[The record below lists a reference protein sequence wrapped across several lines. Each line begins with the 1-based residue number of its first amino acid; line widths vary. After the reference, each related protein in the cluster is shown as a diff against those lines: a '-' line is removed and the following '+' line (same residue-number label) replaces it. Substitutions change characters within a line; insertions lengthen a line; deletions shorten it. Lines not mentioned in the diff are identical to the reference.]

1 MLNVQSQLLWALYLA
16 KIYVSTYLRN
26 VLVKVNLYQLVK
38 FEALVKFH
46 TLVKLYLP
54 IITYVMMII
63 PWSKSDLA
71 RSPVEVFSGMRMWHG
86 T

>member
-1 MLNVQSQLLWALYLA
+1 MPAAMNESKSLVGESLPTCE
-16 KIYVSTYLRN
+16 IRSTREVPYTR
-26 VLVKVNLYQLVK
+26 
-38 FEALVKFH
+38 E
-46 TLVKLYLP
+46 

-86 T
+86 M